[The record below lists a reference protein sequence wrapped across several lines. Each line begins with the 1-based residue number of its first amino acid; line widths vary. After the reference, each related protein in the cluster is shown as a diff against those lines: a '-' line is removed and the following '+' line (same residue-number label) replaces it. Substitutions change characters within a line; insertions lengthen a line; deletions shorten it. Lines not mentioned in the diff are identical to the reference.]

1 MALNKNDLTQIDI
14 RLDRRLKS
22 QKEEILEEID
32 EKLDEKLANL
42 KSEFFERI
50 DPILKEVVTSR
61 EERPLIVN
69 RLEKLEEIHPKG
81 KHQLTS

>member
-1 MALNKNDLTQIDI
+1 MKFNKIMTLTSEDLNQI
-14 RLDRRLKS
+14 
-22 QKEEILEEID
+22 KEI
-32 EKLDEKLANL
+32 LDEKLTNL

-61 EERPLIVN
+61 EERPLVIS
-69 RLEKLEEIHPKG
+69 RIEKIEKIHPEG